1 MEEDKVMTISSCD
14 HIAIFNNDRYMTEDA
29 SKGKYAIVGAIIMIF
44 SVLLVSLLTPVN
56 MLILF
61 KDFIPFAVVSLLMW
75 GSIALTQKLL
85 SHA

>member
-14 HIAIFNNDRYMTEDA
+14 HLAIFNDDRYMAEDA

-44 SVLLVSLLTPVN
+44 SVLVVSLLTPVN
-56 MLILF
+56 MLSLF
-61 KDFIPFAVVSLLMW
+61 KDFIPFAVVSLLIW

-85 SHA
+85 SNA